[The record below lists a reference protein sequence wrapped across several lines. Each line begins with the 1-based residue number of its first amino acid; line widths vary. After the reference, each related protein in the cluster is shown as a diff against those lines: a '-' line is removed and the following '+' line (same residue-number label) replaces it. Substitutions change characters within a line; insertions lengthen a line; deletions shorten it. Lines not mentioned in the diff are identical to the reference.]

1 MSRANV
7 LSLLVLYIMVI
18 TAALWLVQNRH
29 TSRQLFMELQT
40 LEKERD
46 RLSAEW
52 SRVKLEQSTILNQI
66 RVDNR
71 AKSEL
76 GMQKPTAAQIKVINE

>member
-1 MSRANV
+1 MNRANF
-7 LSLLVLYIMVI
+7 LSLVVLYIMVI

-29 TSRQLFMELQT
+29 TSRQLFMELQA

-46 RLSAEW
+46 QLSAEW
-52 SRVKLEQSTILNQI
+52 SRLKLEQSSILNQI

-76 GMQKPTAAQIKVINE
+76 GMQKPSAAQIKVINE

>member
-1 MSRANV
+1 MNRANV

-52 SRVKLEQSTILNQI
+52 SRLKLEQSTILNQI

-76 GMQKPTAAQIKVINE
+76 GMQKPSAEQIKVINE

>member
-1 MSRANV
+1 MNRANV

-52 SRVKLEQSTILNQI
+52 SRLKLEQSTILNQI

-76 GMQKPTAAQIKVINE
+76 GMQKPTTAQIKVINE

>member
-52 SRVKLEQSTILNQI
+52 SRLKLEQSTLLNQI

>member
-1 MSRANV
+1 MNRANL
-7 LSLLVLYIMVI
+7 LSLVVLYIMVL

-29 TSRQLFMELQT
+29 TSRQLFMELQA

-52 SRVKLEQSTILNQI
+52 SRLKLEQSTILNQI

-71 AKSEL
+71 AKTEL
-76 GMQKPTAAQIKVINE
+76 GMQKPTAEQIKVINE

>member
-18 TAALWLVQNRH
+18 TAALWIVQNRH

-52 SRVKLEQSTILNQI
+52 SRLKLEQSTILNQI

>member
-1 MSRANV
+1 MNRANV

-52 SRVKLEQSTILNQI
+52 SRLKL
-66 RVDNR
+66 
-71 AKSEL
+71 
-76 GMQKPTAAQIKVINE
+76 

>member
-29 TSRQLFMELQT
+29 TSRQLFMELQA
-40 LEKERD
+40 LETERD

-52 SRVKLEQSTILNQI
+52 SRLKLEQSTILNQI

>member
-1 MSRANV
+1 MNRANV

-52 SRVKLEQSTILNQI
+52 SRLKLEQSTILNQI

-71 AKSEL
+71 AKSGL
-76 GMQKPTAAQIKVINE
+76 GMQKPTTAQIKVINE

>member
-18 TAALWLVQNRH
+18 TAALWIVQNRH

-52 SRVKLEQSTILNQI
+52 SRLKLEQSTILNQI

-76 GMQKPTAAQIKVINE
+76 GMQKPTAA

>member
-29 TSRQLFMELQT
+29 TSRQLFMELQA
-40 LEKERD
+40 LETERD

-52 SRVKLEQSTILNQI
+52 SRLKLEQSTILNQI

-76 GMQKPTAAQIKVINE
+76 GMQKPSAEQIKVINE

>member
-1 MSRANV
+1 MNRANV

-29 TSRQLFMELQT
+29 TSRQLFMELQA
-40 LEKERD
+40 LETERD

-52 SRVKLEQSTILNQI
+52 SRLKLEQSTILNQI

-76 GMQKPTAAQIKVINE
+76 GMQKPSAEQIKVINE

>member
-1 MSRANV
+1 MNRANV

-18 TAALWLVQNRH
+18 TAALWIVQNRH

-52 SRVKLEQSTILNQI
+52 SRLKLEQSTILNQI

>member
-1 MSRANV
+1 MNRANV

-52 SRVKLEQSTILNQI
+52 SRLKLEQSTILNQI
-66 RVDNR
+66 RVDNL

>member
-1 MSRANV
+1 MNRANV

-52 SRVKLEQSTILNQI
+52 SRLKLEQSTILNQI

-71 AKSEL
+71 AKYQL

>member
-52 SRVKLEQSTILNQI
+52 SRLKLEQSTILNQI

>member
-29 TSRQLFMELQT
+29 TSRQLFMELQA
-40 LEKERD
+40 LETERD

-52 SRVKLEQSTILNQI
+52 SRLKL
-66 RVDNR
+66 
-71 AKSEL
+71 
-76 GMQKPTAAQIKVINE
+76 

>member
-1 MSRANV
+1 MNRANV

-52 SRVKLEQSTILNQI
+52 SRLKLEQSTILNQI

>member
-1 MSRANV
+1 
-7 LSLLVLYIMVI
+7 
-18 TAALWLVQNRH
+18 
-29 TSRQLFMELQT
+29 MELQA
-40 LEKERD
+40 LETERD

-52 SRVKLEQSTILNQI
+52 SRLKLEQSTILNQI

-76 GMQKPTAAQIKVINE
+76 GMQKPSAEQIKVINE